1 MNNFSN
7 LSRSVNGFYEAVYE
21 IVKLIPY
28 GRVYTY
34 GKVAWLIGYPNR
46 SRLVGTALKNMPA
59 GLDIPAWRV
68 VNAAGRIAPGWPLQ
82 RELLR
87 AEGVEFRS
95 PACVDLDRFLWEPE
109 IEL

>member
-1 MNNFSN
+1 MNNFHYPDHGA
-7 LSRSVNGFYEAVYE
+7 NGFYESVYE
-21 IVKLIPY
+21 IVRCIPK

-46 SRLVGTALKNMPA
+46 SRMVGTALKNMPP
-59 GLDIPAWRV
+59 GRDIPAWRV
-68 VNAAGRIAPGWPLQ
+68 VNATGRIAPGWPQQ

-87 AEGVEFRS
+87 AEGVEFRT
-95 PACVDLDRFLWEPE
+95 PACVDLERFLWEPA